1 MKSTVYK
8 LIILIAVFFLHLPF
22 VFAQNQYNKYIIN
35 WPSDSVLS
43 NNVKKNTLTDYFP
56 RYQPALFA
64 DLPIVYLK
72 IPVNSLKNAVNVV
85 LEETS
90 NAIIGKDY
98 AHLNLIKNGIQ
109 LSYYTVTENKKNYL
123 LLSFLPVV
131 RNTDGSFTKI
141 NSYRLE
147 INAVKEEATVS
158 TINRSYTNASI
169 LASTN
174 WYKIALKGE
183 GIYKLSNEFFRKL
196 GIDVNF
202 INPKNIR
209 IYGNGGYLLPQGN
222 SQPRI
227 DDLQEN
233 AIEVVGEADGKF
245 NENDYVL
252 FYAPGNTKWTLKNNQ
267 YFEHE
272 QNFYCDSSYYF
283 INVDLGLGKRI
294 AQNPKLTQTPN
305 YNSNSFNDYQLYEQD
320 FYTLITSNIKSG
332 RNWFGEDFEFNS
344 NRNFDF
350 NVSGLQSTE
359 PFFAKTNMAIR
370 ANVASSATV
379 KINNQNLYNLIASSV
394 PLNFDTDF
402 AKPLSAVN
410 SLTGIS
416 GNNATVNV
424 TYNKPNS
431 TSNAWL
437 DFIEINCKRLFTDF
451 TAGYLRFRD
460 LSSVAVNNIS
470 NFNLKGLSADTRVWD
485 ITNLYNAKQEVV
497 NFNGV
502 NANFVAN
509 TSTLKEYV
517 AFNLTGVKEPTPLG
531 KIQAQN
537 LHALP
542 QANFLIITAPQF
554 FSEAKRLADY
564 RKTTQ
569 GISYNL
575 VTTEQVFNEF
585 SSGGRDA
592 TAIRDFVKMFYDRA
606 GGNITLMPKHLLL
619 FGKGSFDNRML
630 KFKENN
636 FVVTY
641 QSENSLSPTQSYT
654 SDDYFALL
662 DDNEGDFSEDFSTS
676 AGLLDIAVGRIPVKS
691 LSEAKNVV
699 DKLIAYENISSF
711 GDWRNQITILA
722 DDEDNNL
729 HLNQAEANASLIMQN
744 SPIQNIDKIY
754 FDAYQQENAAGG
766 SSYPK
771 VNEALNQK
779 INAGTFLVNYTGHGG
794 ESGWAQEKVLTIND
808 VNNWQNSNKL
818 AIIFTATCSFSR
830 WDDPETVSGGELSL
844 LNKGNGVPSIF
855 STTRIVFASYNFDLN
870 QSFLRALFITANS
883 TQKVSFGQIFKQAKN
898 NNVGGLNI
906 NSRNFTLL
914 GDPTALFPIP
924 INKVITTTLPDT
936 LKAGQ
941 KVTIKG
947 FVSDV
952 NGQILNQFN
961 GLVYPT
967 IYDKPSKISTLGQ
980 DQQINGSYVQSFEVQ
995 KNIIYKG
1002 KATVSN
1008 GNFSFDFIVPRDI
1021 NLQIGKGKISYY
1033 ANNNILDASGESS
1046 NINIG
1051 GLATNAGNDKQG
1063 PAIQVFIND
1072 ENFVSGGITNPSPIL
1087 LVNLDD
1093 LSGINTTGIGIGHDI
1108 VATLS
1113 GANMNDK
1120 SIVLNE
1126 FYQANLDSYQ
1136 SGTVKYQ
1143 LNGLSA
1149 GLYTLKIKAWDVF
1162 NNSSEQIITFE
1173 VKVSEVLVLAH
1184 VLNYPNPF
1192 TTRTSFQFEHNY
1204 PNQDLEVQINIRTI
1218 TGRLIKTINQIVNTT
1233 GNRVNNIYWDA
1244 KDDFGEKIARG
1255 IYVYEL
1261 KVRSTTS
1268 GFSAKKTEKLLI
1280 L

>member
-35 WPSDSVLS
+35 WPSDSILS
-43 NNVKKNTLTDYFP
+43 NNVKKNTFTDYFP

-72 IPVNSLKNAVNVV
+72 IPVNNLKNAVNVV

-90 NAIIGKDY
+90 NAIIGRDY
-98 AHLNLIKNGIQ
+98 AHLNLIKNDIQ

-147 INAVKEEATVS
+147 INAVKQEAAVS
-158 TINRSYTNASI
+158 TINRSYNSASV

-252 FYAPGNTKWTLKNNQ
+252 FYAPGNTKWALKNNQ

-359 PFFAKTNMAIR
+359 PFFVKTNMAIR

-451 TAGYLRFRD
+451 TVGYLRFRD
-460 LSSVAVNNIS
+460 LSSVGVNNIS
-470 NFNLKGLSADTRVWD
+470 NFNLKGLTADTRVWD
-485 ITNLYNAKQEVV
+485 ITNLYNAKQELV
-497 NFNGV
+497 NFSGV

-662 DDNEGDFSEDFSTS
+662 DDNEGDFAEDFSTS

-699 DKLIAYENISSF
+699 DKLIAYENTSSF

-766 SSYPK
+766 SSYSK

-808 VNNWQNSNKL
+808 VNNWQNANKL

-870 QSFLRALFITANS
+870 QSFLRALFNTANS

-936 LKAGQ
+936 IKAGQ

-1033 ANNNILDASGESS
+1033 ANNNILDASGESP

-1218 TGRLIKTINQIVNTT
+1218 TGRLIKTINQTVNTT

-1261 KVRSTTS
+1261 KVRSTIS